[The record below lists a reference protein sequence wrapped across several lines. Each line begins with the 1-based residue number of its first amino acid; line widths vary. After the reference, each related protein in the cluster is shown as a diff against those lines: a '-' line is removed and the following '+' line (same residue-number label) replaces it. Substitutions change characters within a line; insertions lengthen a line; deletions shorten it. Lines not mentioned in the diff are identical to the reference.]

1 MNQSDLIFTRYLYVK
16 EEVEITLLVSILNKS
31 DDAIFWA
38 YELYYSG
45 FKYELFDFLLKIYY
59 DFFATLNP
67 TFEAYLLK
75 KYKEF
80 CSDTRLVSSIIQDLL
95 FRPFNTDVFFL
106 KSICSNFE
114 IECDYHK
121 DTEKITDS
129 QSCQK
134 NLIQWFETNDYR
146 SIAEWILNVNKDTID
161 INDIYSQCLDI
172 FELTNPKL
180 VKEFI
185 IVIKF
190 TTNMKTIN
198 KNIVLL
204 SKIMSLFSKK
214 HNLKKGKSIYIN
226 VEPEDIITYETIY
239 NVTHYRILET
249 ACICGINDFKHLSLF
264 KLKRNK
270 YNLNEIYWYKWLYYA
285 SFSPLWLQ
293 RISQFGGTIDYL
305 NQTVLFDDEDLMEEF
320 YSLYGLEPDEQKEC
334 VQNKSIVTIEKI
346 NNWLWFYNNYKKNGF
361 VEIWEE
367 ELEEFDVDGLQ
378 YSENVVY

>member
-16 EEVEITLLVSILNKS
+16 QEVEITLLVSILNKS
-31 DDAIFWA
+31 DDAIFWG

-45 FKYELFDFLLKIYY
+45 FKHELFDFLLKIYY

-106 KSICSNFE
+106 KSICSKFE

-378 YSENVVY
+378 YSTF